1 MRRRNVASKTTGSSE
16 RRAGARAVGPDEFKH
31 ELLKFSRREGKPLTI
46 VGVRVTN
53 IDTLMSLTDSEAMD
67 RLSRAIRS
75 TISGSVEPSNI
86 FTSLSTSRIL
96 ILTFDDAP
104 WHDDLKR
111 RLSELTMPGWTIKP
125 TFETQA
131 QRVEADDAETA
142 LETLGC
148 EIDEHGVLC
157 PKTEREI
164 FSSLGSR
171 EKWLER
177 YEGAPPGVLDRW
189 RNVRCRL
196 FTLRANE
203 LCCPV
208 DELLKRAKALQ
219 DADHPGVEPLRDFW
233 CDEDGL
239 IGVSDEAAG
248 KTIEEWLQS
257 HRADDATRRELVQQY
272 ISILL
277 YGRSLTP
284 PVVLSGLR
292 EHLRVSAAD
301 SHLRLGDSY
310 QLDVLRRDDH
320 QVSEAGMVHDVEAFA
335 ERLGVRLPE
344 ERSTL
349 NKLRAA
355 FKDA

>member
-1 MRRRNVASKTTGSSE
+1 MRRRNVASKTTGSTE

-53 IDTLMSLTDSEAMD
+53 IDTVASLTDSEAMD

-75 TISGSVEPSNI
+75 TIAGCVEPSNI
-86 FTSLSTSRIL
+86 FTSLAPSRIL

-104 WHDDLKR
+104 WHDGLKR
-111 RLSELTMPGWTIKP
+111 RLSELNMPGWTIKP

-142 LETLGC
+142 LDALGC

-157 PKTEREI
+157 PRTERKL
-164 FSSLGSR
+164 FSTLGSR

-177 YEGAPPGVLDRW
+177 YDGAPPRVRDRW
-189 RNVRCRL
+189 RNVGCRL
-196 FTLRANE
+196 LTIRTEE

-219 DADHPGVEPLRDFW
+219 DADHPSIEPLRDFW
-233 CDEDGL
+233 CDEDGF
-239 IGVSDEAAG
+239 IGVSDEAVG
-248 KTIEEWLQS
+248 KTLDQWLQS
-257 HRADDATRRELVQQY
+257 HREDDATRKELVQQY

-284 PVVLSGLR
+284 PMVLSGLS
-292 EHLRVSAAD
+292 EHLRVSAVD
-301 SHLRLGDSY
+301 SHLRLGDCF
-310 QLDVLRRDDH
+310 QLDVLRRDEH
-320 QVSEAGMVHDVEAFA
+320 QVSEADIVHDVEAFA
-335 ERLGVRLPE
+335 DRLGVRLPE
-344 ERSTL
+344 GRSTL